1 MLCTRRRRSSTV
13 HAGIRVVVPL
23 PVSVVFDAVPESGEP
38 ITMNTRARWRAV
50 TTWIRAR
57 LASVPDRPERAV
69 DAHPPD
75 PRVTVSFTTWM
86 R

>member
-57 LASVPDRPERAV
+57 LASVFTESERAV

-75 PRVTVSFTTWM
+75 PRVSQSFTTWM